1 MMFSER
7 LEHGK
12 YDLKHL
18 QDTVRTQKPAQ
29 FYSDFAG
36 NGGKFSE
43 FPAKITEKT
52 GKLRSDQKVSHKNFN
67 NLPQI

>member
-7 LEHGK
+7 LEYGK
-12 YDLKHL
+12 YDLQHL

-43 FPAKITEKT
+43 FPVNITEKNREVEV
-52 GKLRSDQKVSHKNFN
+52 GSKSFPQKF
-67 NLPQI
+67 Q